1 MQACGGHQTV
11 EMVTAI
17 RACINIVRGISC
29 RLSQLHAMGPKIQGN
44 TRLAKSEARSI
55 FAYGLMKINNALVY
69 TVH

>member
-17 RACINIVRGISC
+17 RAFISIVRGISC
-29 RLSQLHAMGPKIQGN
+29 RLSQLSQLQADIH
-44 TRLAKSEARSI
+44 LAKSAPRSI